1 MHFSFF
7 SLLVCYARISR
18 FVSSAV
24 CLSVTQE
31 SRALFLLQFVYQL
44 RKNLVH
50 CFFCSLLICYAKIS
64 HTVSSLICWS
74 ATQESRALLLVLI
87 ACLSRENLAQNL
99 FPGFVGLLCK
109 NLAHCLSLSL
119 LFCYA
124 RISRTVSSVVCLS
137 VTQESWARIVFGL
150 LVCQARVSCTFPS
163 SVCLSVTQESRA
175 LFLLQFACLLHKNLA
190 RYFFCSLFISYA
202 RISCTVSSVVC
213 MSVTQE
219 SRARIVSGLLVC
231 YARVSCTFPSSVGLS
246 VMQKSR
252 ALFLLQFACLLRENL
267 ARYFFC
273 SLFVCHAR
281 ISRTIYSLGL
291 LVCCARISRTASFL
305 VCFSVTRESRALF
318 LLQFSCLLR
327 KNLAQCF
334 FCSSLVS
341 YARI

>member
-31 SRALFLLQFVYQL
+31 SRALFLLQFVCQL

-74 ATQESRALLLVLI
+74 ATQESRVLLLVLI

-190 RYFFCSLFISYA
+190 RYFFCSLHVCYA
-202 RISCTVSSVVC
+202 RISGTDCFWFVGLLRKSLMHFSFF
-213 MSVTQE
+213 S
-219 SRARIVSGLLVC
+219 LLVC
-231 YARVSCTFPSSVGLS
+231 YAKISRSVSSAVCLS
-246 VMQKSR
+246 VTQKSR
-252 ALFLLQFACLLRENL
+252 ALFLLQFVCLSCENLAHNLFPGFVGVVQESRALPLSQFAFLLRENL
-267 ARYFFC
+267 AQ
-273 SLFVCHAR
+273 
-281 ISRTIYSLGL
+281 
-291 LVCCARISRTASFL
+291 
-305 VCFSVTRESRALF
+305 CFS
-318 LLQFSCLLR
+318 
-327 KNLAQCF
+327 
-334 FCSSLVS
+334 CSSLVC

>member
-1 MHFSFF
+1 M
-7 SLLVCYARISR
+7 
-18 FVSSAV
+18 
-24 CLSVTQE
+24 
-31 SRALFLLQFVYQL
+31 
-44 RKNLVH
+44 H

-74 ATQESRALLLVLI
+74 ATQESRVLLLVLI

-119 LFCYA
+119 FISYA
-124 RISRTVSSVVCLS
+124 RIFCTVSSVVCMS
-137 VTQESWARIVFGL
+137 VTQESRARIVSGL
-150 LVCQARVSCTFPS
+150 LVCYARVSCTFPS

-202 RISCTVSSVVC
+202 RISCTVSSVIC

-231 YARVSCTFPSSVGLS
+231 YARVSCTFPSSVCLP
-246 VMQKSR
+246 VTQKSR
-252 ALFLLQFACLLRENL
+252 ALFLLQFACLLRKNL

-291 LVCCARISRTASFL
+291 LVLCKNLAHCLFLSLLFCYARISRTVSSVVFL
-305 VCFSVTRESRALF
+305 SVTQESRAMF
-318 LLQFSCLLR
+318 LL
-327 KNLAQCF
+327 
-334 FCSSLVS
+334 
-341 YARI
+341 